1 MSRVVFYRIAPV
13 LAAVLAS
20 LPNHAC
26 VAQQPDDFAHT
37 VAPILKKHCVPCHGG
52 REAKGSFSLNT
63 RQLLVDSG
71 HVVAGKPEE
80 SQLLELIRSA
90 DPKTQMPPKD
100 RERLTGEEID
110 TLEQWISKGL
120 PWDDGLTFAPI
131 AYEPPLKPRRPELP
145 PPVQNRENPVDR
157 ILDHELTQLGK
168 PLPPDVDDLTFLR
181 RVSMD
186 LVGLLPTP
194 EEQDAFVRD
203 TSPEKRT
210 AIVRKLLADDIAYA
224 DHWMT
229 FYNDLLRNDY
239 SGTGFITGGR
249 QQISGWL
256 YEALLTNK
264 PFDQFARELIA
275 PPSGASQGYID
286 GIRWRGEVSAGQTVE
301 IQFAQSVAQSF
312 LGINMKC
319 ASCHDS
325 FIDRWKLDEAYGL
338 AAIYSDRPLE
348 IHRCDKPIGRQAV
361 AAWMFPEIGQIDATA
376 PRPARLQQLAALMTH
391 PDNGRFTRTIV
402 NRLWYKLMGRGI
414 VHPLDAMQSPPWN
427 QDLLDQLAVELSDR
441 KYDVRE
447 ILFLIAT
454 SHAYQSPTIVR
465 TGDTAASASGWAG
478 PVARRMTAEQFIDA
492 VWQLTDS
499 APVAM
504 DAPVL
509 RARTSNDGQKSLEMT
524 AKWIWSDSAAE
535 GKVPP
540 DGEKISL
547 RRTYVLDDD
556 VQGGGAVMTCDNGFV
571 LYVNG
576 REVGRSDDWTQPRAI
591 SLRPHLKKGENTVL
605 VVASNAGNSPNP
617 AAFVFQAQLKLA
629 NGNDVTWTSDDSWEW
644 SAKVAPSK
652 EGRSGMP
659 GGPWKKV
666 TIVPA
671 LDVWNQTMQGTGRN
685 LLSQLASGELRMVRA
700 SLVKNDFLMRS
711 LGRPHR
717 EQIVSMRPDELTT
730 LEAIDLSNGS
740 VLAGYLATGG
750 RLLKERWQDNRE
762 GLADY
767 VFRFALTRAP
777 SAEEKA
783 AILESLSPDPTQ
795 EQIEDLLW
803 AIMMSPEFLLTR

>member
-1 MSRVVFYRIAPV
+1 MSRVVIHRIASI
-13 LAAVLAS
+13 LAAILAFG
-20 LPNHAC
+20 LDQAC
-26 VAQQPDDFAHT
+26 VAQQPDDFAHS

-63 RQLLVDSG
+63 RQLLLDSG
-71 HVVAGKPEE
+71 HVVSGKPNE

-100 RERLTGEEID
+100 RERLTAQEIA
-110 TLEQWISKGL
+110 TLEKWISGGL
-120 PWDDGLTFAPI
+120 PWDDGFTFAPV

-145 PPVQNRENPVDR
+145 AAVLNRANPIDR
-157 ILDHELTQLGK
+157 ILDNELTQQGK

-194 EEQDAFVRD
+194 EEQGAFLRD
-203 TSPEKRT
+203 TSPEKRK
-210 AIVRKLLADDIAYA
+210 AIVRELLADDIAYA
-224 DHWMT
+224 DHWLT

-275 PPSGASQGYID
+275 PASGASQGYID

-376 PRPARLQQLAALMTH
+376 PRPARLQQLASLMTH
-391 PDNGRFTRTIV
+391 PDNGRFPRTIV

-427 QDLLDQLAVELSDR
+427 QDLLDQLAVELTDR
-441 KYDVRE
+441 KYDLRE

-454 SHAYQSPTIVR
+454 SHAYQSPTMIR
-465 TGDTAASASGWAG
+465 TGDAAASATGWG
-478 PVARRMTAEQFIDA
+478 RPVARRMTAEQFIDA

-509 RARTSNDGQKSLEMT
+509 RARPRADGQKSLEMT
-524 AKWIWSDSAAE
+524 AQWIWSDSAAE
-535 GKVPP
+535 GKAPA

-547 RRTYVLDDD
+547 RRTFVLDDD

-576 REVGRSDDWTQPRAI
+576 REVDRSDDWTQPRAI
-591 SLRPHLKKGENTVL
+591 SLRPHLKKGENTIL

-685 LLSQLASGELRMVRA
+685 LLSQLAGGELRMVRA
-700 SLVKNDFLMRS
+700 SLMKNDFLMRS

-750 RLLKERWQDNRE
+750 RLLKERWQDDRE
-762 GLADY
+762 GLVDHI
-767 VFRFALTRAP
+767 FRFALTRVP
-777 SAEEKA
+777 TAEEKA
-783 AILESLSPDPTQ
+783 AMLDSLSQDPSQ

-803 AIMMSPEFLLTR
+803 AVMMSPEFLMIR